1 MATENL
7 EVGKK
12 TAGFY
17 MAMIQDGS
25 FYCEKE
31 SALHICLRLWLY
43 SLEYEHLTVSH
54 SSTQLPRHPQ
64 CIIYLI

>member
-12 TAGFY
+12 LAGFY

-31 SALHICLRLWLY
+31 SALHSCLRL
-43 SLEYEHLTVSH
+43 
-54 SSTQLPRHPQ
+54 
-64 CIIYLI
+64 